1 MTDNEL
7 RMMRKI
13 LVQKRD
19 EIDCCSEQDLN
30 VLLGSID
37 SELYNNQFK
46 AFYKY
51 FKEALPAD
59 NACGDAEWDAFYE
72 TDFKIAFGDKSV
84 TIHNDVYIYEA
95 IRDALAYYAEHYL

>member
-7 RMMRKI
+7 TLIRKI

-19 EIDCCSEQDLN
+19 EVDCCSEQGLN
-30 VLLGSID
+30 ILLGSID

-59 NACGDAEWDAFYE
+59 NACDEEWDAFYE
-72 TDFKIAFGDKSV
+72 TDLKITLGNKSV

-95 IRDALAYYAEHYL
+95 IRDALAYYAEHCL

>member
-19 EIDCCSEQDLN
+19 EIDCCSEQD
-30 VLLGSID
+30 
-37 SELYNNQFK
+37 LYNNQFK

-95 IRDALAYYAEHYL
+95 IRDALAYYAEHCL